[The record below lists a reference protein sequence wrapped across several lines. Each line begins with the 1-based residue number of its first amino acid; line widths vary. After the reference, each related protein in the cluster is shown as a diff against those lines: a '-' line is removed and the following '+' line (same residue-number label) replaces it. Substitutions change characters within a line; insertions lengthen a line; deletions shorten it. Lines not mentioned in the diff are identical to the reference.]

1 MYAASTMAKLL
12 VAVTI
17 AVLALGTVIT
27 QGTALLPT
35 FQTNTVYAFKATLNG
50 GFLGRVPSSNID
62 HIEVVGGINPSP
74 SPGPESH
81 FRSIVLPGNKVA
93 FLVPANGQEYVR
105 RMSQGQDLVVSQTVP
120 DAESEFTYEFDPN
133 GPTPNSGY
141 LRLIADDG
149 SYLRIESDDTI
160 KASAATQ
167 SASTQ
172 FIVWKL
178 PGSCA

>member
-1 MYAASTMAKLL
+1 MAKLL

-27 QGTALLPT
+27 QGTALLQT
-35 FQTNTVYAFKATLNG
+35 FPEHDTVYVFKTTING
-50 GFLGRVPSSNID
+50 GFLSRVPSSNID
-62 HIEVVGGINPSP
+62 HIEVAGGTDPYV
-74 SPGPESH
+74 PGPESQ
-81 FRSIVLPGNKVA
+81 FRSTVLLGNKVA
-93 FLVPANGQEYVR
+93 FQVPAIGQEYVR
-105 RMSQGQDLVVSQTVP
+105 RMSPGQDLVFSQTNL
-120 DAESEFTYEFDPN
+120 DAESEFTYEFISN
-133 GPTPNSGY
+133 GPTANSGY

-167 SASTQ
+167 IASTQ